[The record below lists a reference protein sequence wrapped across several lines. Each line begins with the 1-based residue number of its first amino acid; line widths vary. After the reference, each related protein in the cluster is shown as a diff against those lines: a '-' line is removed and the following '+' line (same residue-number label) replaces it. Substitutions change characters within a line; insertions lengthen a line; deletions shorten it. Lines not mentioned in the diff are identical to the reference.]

1 MDMRNL
7 LSVKFAFN
15 RNCMKNITLVRH
27 GKSSWKYDVIDR
39 ERPLQER
46 GINDAKLVVGEVVRR
61 NFNTDKIYTSPARR
75 ALNTCEIFTESL
87 KINKN
92 EISINEELYDFD
104 GRNVIDFIKNLPNS
118 IDDVMIFGHN
128 HAFTSIS
135 NIFGD
140 VFIDNLPT
148 SGLVR
153 LNFEINNWQD
163 LKKGTTEFVI
173 TPKELR
179 K

>member
-1 MDMRNL
+1 MCNL
-7 LSVKFAFN
+7 LSVKYAFN
-15 RNCMKNITLVRH
+15 RNCMKSITLVRH
-27 GKSSWKYDVIDR
+27 GKSSWKHDVSDR
-39 ERPLQER
+39 DRPLQDR
-46 GINDAKLVVGEVVRR
+46 GFVDSELVVNQLVNRVFYCK
-61 NFNTDKIYTSPARR
+61 NIFSSPAKR
-75 ALNTCEIFTESL
+75 ALSTCKIFIRTLQIPE
-87 KINKN
+87 N
-92 EISINEELYDFD
+92 EISIIEDLYDFD
-104 GRNVIDFIKNLPNS
+104 GRNVIEFIKKIPNN

-148 SGLVR
+148 SGLVK
-153 LNFEINNWQD
+153 LNFEINDWKD

-173 TPKELR
+173 IPKELR

>member
-1 MDMRNL
+1 
-7 LSVKFAFN
+7 
-15 RNCMKNITLVRH
+15 MKKITLIRH
-27 GKSSWKYDVIDR
+27 GKSSWKHDVSDR
-39 ERPLQER
+39 ERPLLQR
-46 GINDAKLVVGEVVRR
+46 GVDDSKLVVNELVRR
-61 NFNTDKIYTSPARR
+61 NFNCSNIYSSPANR
-75 ALNTCEIFTESL
+75 ALTTCEIFVETL

-92 EISINEELYDFD
+92 DISIIENLYDFD
-104 GRNVIDFIKNLPNS
+104 GRNVIEFIKNLPNT

-148 SGLVR
+148 SGLVK
-153 LNFEINNWQD
+153 LNFEINNWKD
-163 LKKGTTEFVI
+163 LEKGTTEFVI
-173 TPKELR
+173 IPKELR

>member
-1 MDMRNL
+1 
-7 LSVKFAFN
+7 
-15 RNCMKNITLVRH
+15 MKSITLIRH

-39 ERPLQER
+39 ERPLQKR
-46 GINDAKLVVGEVVRR
+46 GVDDAKLVANEFVRLKGCVG
-61 NFNTDKIYTSPARR
+61 KIYSSPARR
-75 ALNTCEIFTESL
+75 ALNTCEIFTELL
-87 KINKN
+87 KISKN

-104 GRNVIDFIKNLPNS
+104 GRNVIDFIKKLPNT

-140 VFIDNLPT
+140 VLIDNLPT

-153 LNFEINNWQD
+153 LNFEINTWTD
-163 LKKGTTEFVI
+163 LNKGTTEFVI
-173 TPKELR
+173 IPKELR